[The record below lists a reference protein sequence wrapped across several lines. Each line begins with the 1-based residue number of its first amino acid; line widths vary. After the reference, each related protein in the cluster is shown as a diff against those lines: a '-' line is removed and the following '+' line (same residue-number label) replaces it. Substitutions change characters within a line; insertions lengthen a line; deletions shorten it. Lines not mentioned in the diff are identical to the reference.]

1 MTTAIHGHRPLN
13 GAFSSFGLKDRTFST
28 TFKAATG
35 EGQQGLLPA
44 PQPTQMSQGNGG
56 APQRNDNIM
65 NRRGDEGSSLFL
77 ICENLKRRMA
87 LVPGCDIHIAEMEE
101 EELETGEAT
110 DPVTTM
116 WNCLRRGY
124 PLMTIYNAF
133 RPAQPLTLDASRMAE
148 VRIGKAAT
156 FKFLQACLTDLK
168 IPAHECFLITDLY
181 GGDTTGFVKVTRVVN
196 KVLDI
201 LDERGLMM
209 RAHPSLADPNASKEP
224 QTLTRRQN
232 IIHEIVQTERDYVQQ
247 IEDLQ
252 HFKNELEMSG
262 AIGGDAVHD
271 IFLNINALLDFQRRF
286 LIRIEQQNSLPEE
299 QQNWGNLFV
308 TYQDSFRVYEP
319 FIANGSRCNETVT
332 KEWDRLKSA
341 PISAD
346 LRGMVEA
353 PSILLGFLVK
363 PLQRLTKYPLL
374 LQVRREFVT
383 IVSCDES

>member
-1 MTTAIHGHRPLN
+1 
-13 GAFSSFGLKDRTFST
+13 
-28 TFKAATG
+28 
-35 EGQQGLLPA
+35 
-44 PQPTQMSQGNGG
+44 
-56 APQRNDNIM
+56 
-65 NRRGDEGSSLFL
+65 
-77 ICENLKRRMA
+77 
-87 LVPGCDIHIAEMEE
+87 
-101 EELETGEAT
+101 
-110 DPVTTM
+110 
-116 WNCLRRGY
+116 
-124 PLMTIYNAF
+124 
-133 RPAQPLTLDASRMAE
+133 
-148 VRIGKAAT
+148 
-156 FKFLQACLTDLK
+156 
-168 IPAHECFLITDLY
+168 
-181 GGDTTGFVKVTRVVN
+181 
-196 KVLDI
+196 
-201 LDERGLMM
+201 MM
-209 RAHPSLADPNASKEP
+209 RAHPSLADSNASKEP

>member
-1 MTTAIHGHRPLN
+1 MTTTIHGHRPLN
-13 GAFSSFGLKDRTFST
+13 GALSSFGLKDRTFSA
-28 TFKAATG
+28 TFRATTG
-35 EGQQGLLPA
+35 EAKQTLLSA
-44 PQPTQMSQGNGG
+44 AQPVPMSQPLGG

-65 NRRGDEGSSLFL
+65 NRKGDENSSLFK
-77 ICENLKRRMA
+77 ICENLKKRMA

-101 EELETGEAT
+101 EEMEAGETT

-124 PLMTIYNAF
+124 PLMTIYNAS

-168 IPAHECFLITDLY
+168 IPANECFLITDLY
-181 GGDTTGFVKVTRVVN
+181 GGDTTGFVKVTKVVN

-201 LDERGLMM
+201 LDERGLLM
-209 RAHPSLADPNASKEP
+209 RAHPSLADAAANKGP

-252 HFKNELEMSG
+252 RFKNELEMSG
-262 AIGGDAVHD
+262 AIGGDAIHD

-299 QQNWGNLFV
+299 EQNWGNLFV
-308 TYQDSFRVYEP
+308 TYRDSFRVYEP
-319 FIANGSRCNETVT
+319 FIANGSRCNETVS
-332 KEWDRLKSA
+332 KEWERLKAA
-341 PISAD
+341 PVTAD

-353 PSILLGFLVK
+353 QSILLGFLVK

-374 LQVRREFVT
+374 LKVRNYLVLRL
-383 IVSCDES
+383 CW